1 MMESTYFSWEDL
13 ITPAAASAAVL
24 LIVQFTKAPVDKLFG
39 KIPTRL
45 FVLVLS
51 LMIVLGAQ
59 AFGGD
64 GLSWQNLPLAL
75 INSVVVGAAA
85 MGEYEVLFAGSDNK
99 KKQGTTEPPGGPGN
113 PDA

>member
-24 LIVQFTKAPVDKLFG
+24 LIVQFTKAPVDKLLG

-51 LMIVLGAQ
+51 LLIVLGAQ

-75 INSVVVGAAA
+75 INSVVVAAAA
-85 MGEYEVLFAGSDNK
+85 MGEYELIFAGADK
-99 KKQGTTEPPGGPGN
+99 KKREQEQEPPDNPGN